1 MKPRSFVVAIIA
13 PGLLAGTLA
22 ACSAS
27 QEHAGRETGAAHRS
41 SASDSPN
48 GPLRGH
54 GGSGA
59 AGSTGSGPGEM
70 GAGML
75 SEQAALCELSRR
87 ITEARSPQERQF
99 MMDQYLPDLSPEMRE
114 WRLQQ
119 MREQCRP

>member
-1 MKPRSFVVAIIA
+1 MKPLSFAVAIIA

-22 ACSAS
+22 ACSAW
-27 QEHAGRETGAAHRS
+27 QEHAGQEPGAAPRSRASESPHR
-41 SASDSPN
+41 
-48 GPLRGH
+48 PLGGR

-59 AGSTGSGPGEM
+59 AGSTGSGSGQM

-87 ITEARSPQERQF
+87 IMDAHSPEERQF
-99 MMDQYLPDLSPEMRE
+99 MIDQYLPDLSPEMRE